1 VLALSPRLRSCV
13 ADASEE
19 GGIPVSHLGYR
30 RLEEMS
36 RGSSTHELVRSQVEK
51 RVTLVTNI

>member
-1 VLALSPRLRSCV
+1 VLTLRLRPRLRSCV

-19 GGIPVSHLGYR
+19 VAIPVSHLGYR

-36 RGSSTHELVRSQVEK
+36 RGSSTHELARL
-51 RVTLVTNI
+51 RVAKG